1 MFDITSTSRYGTT
14 LRLVETKTARR
25 IVMNFQ
31 LIDDTIPGTK
41 LRKADI
47 GGLTGKAF
55 LRQIFFVSDG
65 VMLSQIRKISG
76 IDGSTLQN
84 WTKRGWVANSNS
96 KRYNMDQVAHIF
108 LINMLRSCMQLNHIA
123 WLIEYINGDV
133 EDCSDD
139 IITETDLYDLICNV
153 LEQLGKNDAC
163 TMETIRATAEALL
176 ADYHAPVEG
185 AKERLINALENI
197 VVSYYASLIK
207 QSADAKLREL
217 TGEAAEEEE

>member
-1 MFDITSTSRYGTT
+1 
-14 LRLVETKTARR
+14 
-25 IVMNFQ
+25 MNFR
-31 LIDDTIPGTK
+31 LIDETIPGTK
-41 LRKADI
+41 LKKEDI

-84 WTKRGWVANSNS
+84 WTKRGWVANSHS

-133 EDCSDD
+133 EDSSDD

-153 LEQLGKNDAC
+153 LEALAKRESC
-163 TMETIRATAEALL
+163 TMDTIRDTANALL
-176 ADYHAPVEG
+176 VDYDAPVEG
-185 AKERLINALENI
+185 AKERLVNALEII
-197 VVSYYASLIK
+197 VVSYYASLVK
-207 QSADAKLREL
+207 QYADAKLREL
-217 TGEAAEEEE
+217 TGGTDAEDDAEDDEE

>member
-1 MFDITSTSRYGTT
+1 
-14 LRLVETKTARR
+14 
-25 IVMNFQ
+25 MNYL

-41 LRKADI
+41 LKKAEI

-65 VMLSQIRKISG
+65 VMLSQIRKIAG

-84 WTKRGWVANSNS
+84 WTKRGWVATTHS

-133 EDCSDD
+133 EDSSDD
-139 IITETDLYDLICNV
+139 IICDSDLYDEICKLLESLSKCENCSEETIRTLA
-153 LEQLGKNDAC
+153 LEQL
-163 TMETIRATAEALL
+163 
-176 ADYHAPVEG
+176 ADYQEPVEG
-185 AKERLINALENI
+185 AKQRLLNALGII
-197 VVSYYASLIK
+197 VVSYYASLLK
-207 QSADAKLREL
+207 KNADSMLRKM
-217 TGEAAEEEE
+217 TGEVEEEAEDENQDDED